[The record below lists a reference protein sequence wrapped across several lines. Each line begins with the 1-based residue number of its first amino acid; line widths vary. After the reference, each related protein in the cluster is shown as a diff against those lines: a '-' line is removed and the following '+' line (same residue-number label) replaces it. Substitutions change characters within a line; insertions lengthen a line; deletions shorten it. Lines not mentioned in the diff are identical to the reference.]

1 MRAVDLAVYA
11 DTLAAESAT
20 LSARLERARQRM
32 RQAAIEDEARRDLA
46 PETVSALERLGIL
59 ERRSIAPDVRDA
71 AEAALGL
78 EALEALQAWVESRLR
93 AARLER
99 QSTQPTRGGAVA
111 GGRDPSGTQ
120 GAVGAAARSPCPD
133 SCAAR

>member
-32 RQAAIEDEARRDLA
+32 RQAAIEDEASRDLA
-46 PETVSALERLGIL
+46 PGTVSALERLGIL
-59 ERRSIAPDVRDA
+59 DRRSIAPDISDA

-99 QSTQPTRGGAVA
+99 RPHTRREEGPLQA
-111 GGRDPSGTQ
+111 GETR
-120 GAVGAAARSPCPD
+120 V
-133 SCAAR
+133 

>member
-32 RQAAIEDEARRDLA
+32 RQAAIESEARQDLA

-59 ERRSIAPDVRDA
+59 ARPSIAPDVREA

-78 EALEALQAWVESRLR
+78 EAVAALQAWVECRLR

-99 QSTQPTRGGAVA
+99 
-111 GGRDPSGTQ
+111 GGRREEDLVRADEPR
-120 GAVGAAARSPCPD
+120 A
-133 SCAAR
+133 

>member
-11 DTLAAESAT
+11 DTLATEVAT

-32 RQAAIEDEARRDLA
+32 RQAAIEHEARRDLA

-59 ERRSIAPDVRDA
+59 ERRSIAPDVREA

-93 AARLER
+93 AARIER
-99 QSTQPTRGGAVA
+99 HAESQREEVPLRADETRA
-111 GGRDPSGTQ
+111 
-120 GAVGAAARSPCPD
+120 
-133 SCAAR
+133 